1 MLKGTHLKW
10 RGNFLSSNGHDA
22 GEVRKAERRRRTF
35 RAFEDIVV
43 CIVNVGR
50 GIVPHGGNHERT
62 PKCRVVVPQQRA
74 ALPSVKEWASELWR
88 GVRTV
93 W

>member
-10 RGNFLSSNGHDA
+10 RGNFLSSNGYDA

-74 ALPSVKEWASELWR
+74 ALPSVKEWASGLWR